1 MTKEKQKKKEN
12 DFVSS
17 REEMIRMHAQ
27 KLLTA
32 LAKRT
37 SCWSAI
43 YSLL

>member
-1 MTKEKQKKKEN
+1 MTKEKKKKEN

-27 KLLTA
+27 KLRTA

-37 SCWSAI
+37 
-43 YSLL
+43 